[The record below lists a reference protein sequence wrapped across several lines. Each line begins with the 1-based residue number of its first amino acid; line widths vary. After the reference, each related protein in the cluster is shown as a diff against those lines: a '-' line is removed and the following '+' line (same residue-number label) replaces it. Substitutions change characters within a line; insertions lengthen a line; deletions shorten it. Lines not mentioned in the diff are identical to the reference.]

1 MKKIILGAVLGLALS
16 FCAYAAVKAGNGFCE
31 PSDPCGGWVKI
42 NADGLVISGAV
53 VCTPS
58 VCGDANLSLPKQR

>member
-1 MKKIILGAVLGLALS
+1 MKKIILGAVFGLALS
-16 FCAYAAVKAGNGFCE
+16 FGAYTAVKAGNGFCE